1 MIELLLDH
9 GADVEG
15 ASPDGRTALM
25 IAAMF
30 NRSAI
35 VERLLARGAD
45 PQARD
50 AGGATPL
57 SAARM
62 MGAVDT
68 QALLARLGEVR

>member
-1 MIELLLDH
+1 
-9 GADVEG
+9 
-15 ASPDGRTALM
+15 M

-57 SAARM
+57 LAARM

-68 QALLARLGEVR
+68 QALLARLDEVR